1 MPAAIRYLDLPRTR
15 ATAPMIEFLLSW
27 YRRYLSDPQAV
38 LLAVFLFLSFAV
50 IFLMGPTLAPLLA
63 AIVIG
68 YLLEGLVGQ
77 MEKRRV
83 PRLLAVACVFSLFL
97 AGVVFL
103 VLGLIP
109 LLYHQVAAY
118 VQGLPRLINDGQQ
131 LLLRMPEAF
140 PGFVSAQD
148 VVELTVQIRSGIAD
162 LGQSVLSSSLAS
174 IPAVMTALAYVF
186 LGSLLVFFF
195 LKDKQVIMAWARSFL
210 PRDRDILVRVWREMD
225 DQIGNYVRGKF
236 IEILIVGSASYIF
249 FVFLGLSY
257 AALLAVLVG
266 ISVIVP
272 FVGAMV
278 VTVPVAFAGYGQW
291 GWSTDF
297 AWFMG
302 GYAVI
307 HVLDA
312 NLLVPL
318 LLSEAV
324 NLHPAAI
331 IVAVLLFGGLWGF
344 WGVFFAI
351 PLATLVKALLSVWPK
366 PPAPPLE
373 TVSEPS

>member
-1 MPAAIRYLDLPRTR
+1 
-15 ATAPMIEFLLSW
+15 MIEFLLTW

-38 LLAVFLFLSFAV
+38 LLAVFLALSFAV
-50 IFLMGPTLAPLLA
+50 IFLMGQTLAPLLA

-68 YLLEGLVGQ
+68 YLLEGLVAQ
-77 MEKRRV
+77 MERMKI

-97 AGVVFL
+97 AAVVFL

-109 LLYHQVAAY
+109 LLYHQVADY
-118 VQGLPRLINDGQQ
+118 VQGLPQLINDGQQ

-140 PGFVSAQD
+140 PGFVSTQD
-148 VVELTVQIRSGIAD
+148 VVDLTVVIRRGMAD
-162 LGQSVLSSSLAS
+162 FGQNVLSSSLAS
-174 IPAVMTALAYVF
+174 IPAIMTALAYVF

-195 LKDKQVIMAWARSFL
+195 LKDKRVIMAWARGFL
-210 PRDRDILVRVWREMD
+210 PRDRGILVRVWREMD

-236 IEILIVGSASYIF
+236 IEILIVGSATYIF
-249 FVFLGLSY
+249 FVSLGLSY

-272 FVGAMV
+272 FVGAVV

-302 GYAVI
+302 GYALI

-331 IVAVLLFGGLWGF
+331 IVAVLIFGGFWGF

-351 PLATLVKALLSVWPK
+351 PLATLVKALLSVWPRS
-366 PPAPPLE
+366 PAPPLDAASE
-373 TVSEPS
+373 TG

>member
-1 MPAAIRYLDLPRTR
+1 
-15 ATAPMIEFLLSW
+15 MIELLLTW

-38 LLAVFLFLSFAV
+38 LLAVFLALSFAI
-50 IFLMGPTLAPLLA
+50 IFLMGHTLAPLLA

-68 YLLEGLVGQ
+68 YLLEGLVAQ
-77 MEKRRV
+77 MERMKI
-83 PRLLAVACVFSLFL
+83 PRLLAVTCVFSLFL
-97 AGVVFL
+97 AAVVFL

-109 LLYHQVAAY
+109 LLYHQVADY

-140 PGFVSAQD
+140 PGFVSTQD
-148 VVELTVQIRSGIAD
+148 VVDLTVVIRRGVAD
-162 LGQSVLSSSLAS
+162 FGQNVLSSSLAS
-174 IPAVMTALAYVF
+174 IPAIMTALAYVF
-186 LGSLLVFFF
+186 LGSLLVFFV
-195 LKDKQVIMAWARSFL
+195 LKDKLVIMAWVRGLL
-210 PRDRDILVRVWREMD
+210 PRDRGILVRVWREMD

-236 IEILIVGSASYIF
+236 IEILIVGSATYIF

-272 FVGAMV
+272 FVGAVV

-291 GWSTDF
+291 GWGTDF

-302 GYAVI
+302 GYALI

-312 NLLVPL
+312 NLLAPL

-331 IVAVLLFGGLWGF
+331 IVAILIFGGFWGF

-351 PLATLVKALLSVWPK
+351 PLATLVKALLSVWPR
-366 PPAPPLE
+366 PPALSLDAPSE
-373 TVSEPS
+373 TG

>member
-1 MPAAIRYLDLPRTR
+1 
-15 ATAPMIEFLLSW
+15 MIEFLLAW

-38 LLAVFLFLSFAV
+38 LLAVFLVLSFAV
-50 IFLMGPTLAPLLA
+50 IFFMGRMLAPLLA
-63 AIVIG
+63 AVVIG

-77 MEKRRV
+77 MERV
-83 PRLLAVACVFSLFL
+83 KIPRLLAVAFVFSLFL
-97 AGVVFL
+97 TTVVLL

-109 LLYHQVAAY
+109 LLYHQVADY
-118 VQGLPRLINDGQQ
+118 VQGLPRLINDAQQ
-131 LLLRMPEAF
+131 LLLSMPEAF
-140 PGFVSAQD
+140 PGFVSTQD
-148 VVELTVQIRSGIAD
+148 VVDLMAQIRGSIAD
-162 LGQSVLSSSLAS
+162 FGQSVLSSSLAS
-174 IPAVMTALAYVF
+174 IPAIMTALAYVF
-186 LGSLLVFFF
+186 LGSLLVFFL
-195 LKDKQVIMAWARSFL
+195 LKDKQVIMSWVRTFL

-236 IEILIVGSASYIF
+236 IEILIVGSATYIF

-272 FVGAMV
+272 FVGAVV

-291 GWSTDF
+291 GWSPEF
-297 AWFMG
+297 GWFMG
-302 GYAVI
+302 GYALI

-331 IVAVLLFGGLWGF
+331 IVAVLIFGELWGF
-344 WGVFFAI
+344 WGIFFAI
-351 PLATLVKALLSVWPK
+351 PLATLVKALLSVWPR
-366 PPAPPLE
+366 PAA
-373 TVSEPS
+373 PSRDTLPESG